1 MSTHQ
6 TDLQHH
12 DITASIST
20 ITAGGMEMES
30 SAIADTP
37 NGRVQR
43 LVKIYGSIKPLL
55 LVLSTLVILPAS
67 WRDGIA
73 VFVGALDAVALVAPQ
88 FGAGE
93 VVKIDDPQPV
103 PVFKAGKDLDK

>member
-20 ITAGGMEMES
+20 ITAGGMES

-55 LVLSTLVILPAS
+55 PVLSTLVILPAS

-73 VFVGALDAVALVAPQ
+73 VFVGALDAVASSRRSSAP
-88 FGAGE
+88 ARS
-93 VVKIDDPQPV
+93 
-103 PVFKAGKDLDK
+103 